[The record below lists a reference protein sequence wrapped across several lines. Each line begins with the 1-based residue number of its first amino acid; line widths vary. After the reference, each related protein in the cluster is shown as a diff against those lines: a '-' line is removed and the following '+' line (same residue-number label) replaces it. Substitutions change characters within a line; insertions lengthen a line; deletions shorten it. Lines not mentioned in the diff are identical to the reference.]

1 MLFNL
6 SQQRHFPHSS
16 QAKWAIGCR
25 SVTGPGFC
33 GDNDWELCA
42 WDEPFNGDNNCFS
55 WANKNG
61 YLIPLKDGK
70 NMLTDKSD
78 GYFTI
83 TELEV
88 WEVKY
93 IVNYNKSILI

>member
-16 QAKWAIGCR
+16 EAGYAIGCISNR
-25 SVTGPGFC
+25 GPAFSG
-33 GDNDWELCA
+33 GGSYELGA
-42 WDEPFNGDNNCFS
+42 RDEPFNGENNCRSF
-55 WANKNG
+55 ANSNG

-78 GYFTI
+78 GEFTI

-93 IVNYNKSILI
+93 LVNF

>member
-16 QAKWAIGCR
+16 QAKYAIGCY
-25 SVTGPGFC
+25 SYTGPGFT
-33 GDNDWELCA
+33 GGNAWELCA
-42 WDEPFNGDNNCFS
+42 RYEPFNGDNNCGS
-55 WANKNG
+55 HTNYDG
-61 YLIPLKDGK
+61 YLIPLKNDK

-78 GYFTI
+78 GAFTI
-83 TELEV
+83 SELEV

-93 IVNYNKSILI
+93 LVNF

>member
-6 SQQRHFPHSS
+6 SQQRHFLHSS
-16 QAKWAIGCR
+16 QAKYAIVCN
-25 SVTGPGFC
+25 SDTGPAFATGN
-33 GDNDWELCA
+33 GWELCA
-42 WDEPFNGDNNCFS
+42 RDEPFNGDNKCYS

-78 GYFTI
+78 GRFTI
-83 TELEV
+83 VELEV
-88 WEVKY
+88 WEIEFIVK
-93 IVNYNKSILI
+93 II

>member
-16 QAKWAIGCR
+16 QARCAIYCDSYR
-25 SVTGPGFC
+25 GPMFSG
-33 GDNDWELCA
+33 GNAWELCA
-42 WDEPFNGDNNCFS
+42 CYEPFNGDTNCESF
-55 WANKNG
+55 ANYNG

-78 GYFTI
+78 GLFTI
-83 TELEV
+83 VELEV
-88 WEVKY
+88 WEIEFIVK
-93 IVNYNKSILI
+93 II